1 MNDFVLCARN
11 VSGGAFGNENGAS
24 KFLLVPD
31 GQQPNP
37 TQNVKR
43 TVWAKEVI
51 KEAQSIKPD
60 ESGAVGHILIF
71 IHGYNN
77 SQATVMERHRKLK
90 KDLRNIGYNG
100 TVVSFDWPSA
110 DSGLNY
116 LEDRVDAKQA
126 ALQLVS
132 DGIALFLQFLQPD
145 CRIGIHL
152 LAHSMGALV
161 VREAFDDADDR
172 QAMANMNWKINQL
185 LLIAADI
192 SSGSLSADNSTTDSL
207 YRHSVR
213 VTNYFNLHDSVLV
226 LSNVKRVGIAP
237 RAGRVGL
244 PANRPAHAVEVNCSD
259 YWKTIPD
266 TQAVIGNRTHS
277 WHIGDPVFT
286 QDILET
292 MWGVARDEV
301 STREGEGSSLTLV
314 QPE

>member
-1 MNDFVLCARN
+1 MDFVLCARN
-11 VSGGAFGNENGAS
+11 VSGGAFGNEPGAS
-24 KFLLVPD
+24 KFLFVPD
-31 GQQPNP
+31 GQTPNP
-37 TQNVKR
+37 SHGVKR
-43 TVWAKEVI
+43 TAWANEI
-51 KEAQSIKPD
+51 LKEAQSVKPD
-60 ESGAVGHILIF
+60 ESGALGHVLIF

-126 ALQLVS
+126 ALQLVT
-132 DGIALFLQFLQPD
+132 DGISLFLQFLQPD
-145 CRIGIHL
+145 CRVGIHL

-172 QAMANMNWKINQL
+172 QAMASVNWKINQL
-185 LLIAADI
+185 LLIGADI
-192 SSGSLSADNSTTDSL
+192 SSGSLSAGNSTTDSL
-207 YRHSVR
+207 YRHSMR

-226 LSNVKRVGIAP
+226 LSNVKRVGVAP

-244 PANRPAHAVEVNCSD
+244 PVSRPDHAVDVDCSA
-259 YWKTIPD
+259 YWKTMPE
-266 TQAVIGNRTHS
+266 TQPTIGNRAHS

-301 STREGEGSSLTLV
+301 STRVGEGSSLEMV
-314 QPE
+314 EPE